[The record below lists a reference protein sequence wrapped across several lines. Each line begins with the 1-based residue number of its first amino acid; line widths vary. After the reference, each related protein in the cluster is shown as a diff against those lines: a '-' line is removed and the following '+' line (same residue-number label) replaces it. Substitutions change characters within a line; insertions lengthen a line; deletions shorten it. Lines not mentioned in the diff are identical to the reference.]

1 MNSVNSRSESM
12 SNSTPPNTER
22 RSFVWKVGAALT
34 AVLGTAAACT
44 SKREADLQKQVEQ
57 LANQLGI
64 VEDVN
69 AIRKLQHAYGYY
81 LDKCIYEEVVDLFAD
96 DSEVHFNGGIYI
108 GKQKGVRR
116 LYIENFSQGFTG
128 KKNGPV
134 FGFLLDHLQ
143 IQDIVDVAPDRKTA
157 KGRFRTLMQAGAS
170 IYSKSGEEAV
180 KKGQPPM
187 QWWEGGIYE
196 NEYVREGGIWKIK
209 LLNYNALWH
218 ADYAKG
224 WSYTKP
230 NYVPP
235 FTKTYPEDPRGPDK
249 LMPKRVLWP
258 ETDTIPFH
266 YPHPVTG
273 ASWKGSG
280 A

>member
-1 MNSVNSRSESM
+1 M
-12 SNSTPPNTER
+12 
-22 RSFVWKVGAALT
+22 GAALT

-44 SKREADLQKQVEQ
+44 SKRETELQKQVEQ
-57 LANQLGI
+57 LTNQLGI
-64 VEDVN
+64 VEDTN

-96 DSEVHFNGGIYI
+96 DGEVHFNGGIFI
-108 GKQKGVRR
+108 GKEKGVRR

-128 KKNGPV
+128 KKNGPI

-143 IQDIVDVAPDRKTA
+143 LQDIVDVAPDRKTA

-170 IYSKSGEEAV
+170 IYSKSGEETL
-180 KKGQPPM
+180 KKGQSPM

-196 NEYVREGGIWKIK
+196 NEYVREGNIWKIK
-209 LLNYNALWH
+209 VLNYNALWH

-224 WSYTKP
+224 WAYTKA

-235 FTKTYPEDPRGPDK
+235 FSKTYPENPNGPDK
-249 LMPKRVLWP
+249 IMPKRILWP
-258 ETDTIPFH
+258 DTDTIPFH
-266 YPHPVTG
+266 YAHPVTG
-273 ASWKGSG
+273 EPWKG
-280 A
+280 

>member
-1 MNSVNSRSESM
+1 M

-273 ASWKGSG
+273 VPWKGSG

>member
-1 MNSVNSRSESM
+1 MNGKNSGPEID
-12 SNSTPPNTER
+12 NNATQPDTQR
-22 RSFVWKVGAALT
+22 RSFVWKMGAALT

-44 SKREADLQKQVEQ
+44 SKRETELKEQVER
-57 LANQLGI
+57 LANQLGM

-96 DSEVHFNGGIYI
+96 DGEVRFNGGVFI
-108 GKQKGVRR
+108 GKEKGVRR
-116 LYIENFSQGFTG
+116 LYIDNFSEGFTG

-143 IQDIVDVAPDRKTA
+143 IQDIVDVAPDRKSA

-170 IYSKSGEEAV
+170 IYSKSGEAAV

-196 NEYVREGGIWKIK
+196 NEYVRENGVWKIK
-209 LLNYNALWH
+209 VLNYNALWH
-218 ADYAKG
+218 ADFAKG
-224 WSYTKP
+224 WSYTKA

-235 FTKTYPEDPRGPDK
+235 FSNIYPENPKGPDK
-249 LMPKRVLWP
+249 LMPKRILWP
-258 ETDTIPFH
+258 DTDTIPFH
-266 YPHPVTG
+266 YAHPVTG
-273 ASWKGSG
+273 EPWKG
-280 A
+280 

>member
-1 MNSVNSRSESM
+1 MNSIHSTAESK
-12 SNSTPPNTER
+12 SNSTQVKSER
-22 RSFVWKVGAALT
+22 RSFVWKMGAALT
-34 AVLGTAAACT
+34 AVFATSAACA
-44 SKREADLQKQVEQ
+44 SKREDELKGQVER
-57 LANQLGI
+57 LTNQLGI
-64 VEDVN
+64 VEDTD

-96 DSEVHFNGGIYI
+96 DGEVHFNGGIFI
-108 GKQKGVRR
+108 GKDKGVRR
-116 LYIENFSQGFTG
+116 LYIDNFSEGFTG
-128 KKNGPV
+128 KKNGPI

-157 KGRFRTLMQAGAS
+157 KGRFRTLMQAGAHIS
-170 IYSKSGEEAV
+170 SKSGAEAV

-196 NEYVREGGIWKIK
+196 NEYVREGNIWKIK

-224 WSYTKP
+224 WSYTKAG
-230 NYVPP
+230 YIPP
-235 FTKTYPEDPRGPDK
+235 FSKTYPEDPKGPDK

-258 ETDTIPFH
+258 ETDVIPFH
-266 YPHPVTG
+266 YAHPVTG
-273 ASWKGSG
+273 KSWK

>member
-1 MNSVNSRSESM
+1 MKSMNSTSESDN
-12 SNSTPPNTER
+12 NSAQQKTER
-22 RSFVWKVGAALT
+22 RSFVWKMGAALA
-34 AVLGTAAACT
+34 AVFGTAAACS
-44 SKREADLQKQVEQ
+44 SKRETELQAQVEQ
-57 LANQLGI
+57 LANQLGM

-96 DSEVHFNGGIYI
+96 DGEVHFNGGIFI
-108 GKQKGVRR
+108 GKEKGVRR
-116 LYIENFSQGFTG
+116 LYIDNFSEGFTG
-128 KKNGPV
+128 KKNGPIY
-134 FGFLLDHLQ
+134 GFLLDHLQ
-143 IQDIVDVAPDRKTA
+143 LQDIVDVAPDRKTA

-170 IYSKSGEEAV
+170 ILSESGKEAV

-209 LLNYNALWH
+209 ILNYNPLWH

-224 WSYTKP
+224 WAYTKP

-235 FTKTYPEDPRGPDK
+235 FSKTYPDDPKGPDK
-249 LMPKRVLWP
+249 IAPKRVLWP
-258 ETDTIPFH
+258 ETDVIPFH

-273 ASWKGSG
+273 ELWKG
-280 A
+280 